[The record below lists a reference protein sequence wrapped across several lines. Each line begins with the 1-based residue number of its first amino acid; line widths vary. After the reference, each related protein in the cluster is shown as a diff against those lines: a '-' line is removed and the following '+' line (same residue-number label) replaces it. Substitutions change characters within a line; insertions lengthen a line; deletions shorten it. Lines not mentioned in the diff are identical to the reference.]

1 MVLGL
6 GTLGKLLALP
16 YSLPKAG
23 IAYCFEKVIEMAE
36 AEYYD
41 DEAVKEELLM
51 LQLQLEEGEIDE
63 MEYRR
68 REAPILVR
76 LREIKERR
84 KQQVEEMIAARR
96 AEGEDGPVVIDM
108 PDELR

>member
-1 MVLGL
+1 MLGL
-6 GTLGKLLALP
+6 VGKLLALP

-23 IAYCFEKVIEMAE
+23 IAYCLNKVIEVAE

-41 DEAVKEELLM
+41 DDAVKEQLLL

-68 REAPILVR
+68 REAPLLVR
-76 LREIKERR
+76 LREIKEHRR
-84 KQQVEEMIAARR
+84 AQVEEMIAARK
-96 AEGEDGPVVIDM
+96 AEGQSGEVVIEM
-108 PDELR
+108 PDELRE

>member
-1 MVLGL
+1 MLGL
-6 GTLGKLLALP
+6 LGKLLTLP

-23 IAYCFEKVIEMAE
+23 IGYCFDKIIELAE
-36 AEYYD
+36 TEYYD
-41 DEAVKEELLM
+41 DATVKEELLL

-76 LREIKERR
+76 LREIKEHR
-84 KQQVEEMIAARR
+84 KQQIEEMIAARK
-96 AEGEDGPVVIDM
+96 AEGASSEVQIDM

>member
-1 MVLGL
+1 MLGL
-6 GTLGKLLALP
+6 GLLGKLLAMP
-16 YSLPKAG
+16 YTLPKAG
-23 IAYCFEKVIEMAE
+23 IGYCFDKIIELTE
-36 AEYYD
+36 SEYYD
-41 DEAVKEELLM
+41 DDSVKEQLLL

-76 LREIKERR
+76 LREIKEHR
-84 KQQVEEMIAARR
+84 KQRIDEMIAARK
-96 AEGEDGPVVIDM
+96 AEGAAGEVQIDL

>member
-1 MVLGL
+1 MLGL
-6 GTLGKLLALP
+6 LGKLLAMP

-23 IAYCFEKVIEMAE
+23 IGYCFDKIIEMAE
-36 AEYYD
+36 TEYYD
-41 DEAVKEELLM
+41 DATVKEELLL

-68 REAPILVR
+68 REAPLLVR
-76 LREIKERR
+76 LREIKEHR
-84 KQQVEEMIAARR
+84 KQQVEEMIAQRK
-96 AEGEDGPVVIDM
+96 AEGAGGDVQIDL

>member
-1 MVLGL
+1 MLGL
-6 GTLGKLLALP
+6 LGKLLALP

-23 IAYCFEKVIEMAE
+23 IGYCFDKIIEMAE
-36 AEYYD
+36 MEYYD
-41 DEAVKEELLM
+41 DATVKEELLL

-68 REAPILVR
+68 REAPVLVR
-76 LREIKERR
+76 LREIREHR
-84 KQQVEEMIAARR
+84 KQQIDELIAARK
-96 AEGEDGPVVIDM
+96 ADGESGGVTIDL

>member
-1 MVLGL
+1 MLGL
-6 GTLGKLLALP
+6 LGKLLAMP
-16 YSLPKAG
+16 YTLPKAG
-23 IAYCFEKVIEMAE
+23 IGYCFDKIIEMAE
-36 AEYYD
+36 TEYYD
-41 DEAVKEELLM
+41 DATVKEELLL

-76 LREIKERR
+76 LREIKEHR
-84 KQQVEEMIAARR
+84 KQQIDEMIAARK
-96 AEGEDGPVVIDM
+96 AEGAGGDVQIDL

>member
-1 MVLGL
+1 MLGL
-6 GTLGKLLALP
+6 LGKLLTLP

-23 IAYCFEKVIEMAE
+23 IGYCFDKIIEVAE

-41 DEAVKEELLM
+41 DASTKEQLLL
-51 LQLQLEEGEIDE
+51 LQLQLEDGEIDE

-68 REAPILVR
+68 REAPLLVR
-76 LREIKERR
+76 LREIKQHRQE
-84 KQQVEEMIAARR
+84 QVDAMIAQRK
-96 AEGEDGPVVIDM
+96 AEGQSGDVVIEL

>member
-1 MVLGL
+1 MLGL
-6 GTLGKLLALP
+6 LGKLLAMP
-16 YSLPKAG
+16 YTLPKAG
-23 IAYCFEKVIEMAE
+23 IGYCFDKIIEMAE
-36 AEYYD
+36 TEYYD
-41 DEAVKEELLM
+41 DATVKEELLL

-76 LREIKERR
+76 LREIKEHR
-84 KQQVEEMIAARR
+84 KQQIDEMIAARK
-96 AEGEDGPVVIDM
+96 AEGAGGAVQIDL

>member
-1 MVLGL
+1 MLGL
-6 GTLGKLLALP
+6 LGKLLALP

-23 IAYCFEKVIEMAE
+23 IGYCFDRIIEMAE
-36 AEYYD
+36 TEYYD
-41 DEAVKEELLM
+41 DATVKEELLL

-68 REAPILVR
+68 REAPILLR
-76 LREIKERR
+76 LREIKEHR
-84 KQQVEEMIAARR
+84 KKQIDDIIAQRK
-96 AEGEDGPVVIDM
+96 AEGASGDVLIDL

>member
-1 MVLGL
+1 VLGL
-6 GTLGKLLALP
+6 LGKLLALP

-23 IAYCFEKVIEMAE
+23 IGFCVDKIIELAE
-36 AEYYD
+36 TEYYD
-41 DEAVKEELLM
+41 DAAVKEELLL

-68 REAPILVR
+68 REAPVLIR
-76 LREIKERR
+76 LREIREHR
-84 KQQVEEMIAARR
+84 KQQIDELMAARKG
-96 AEGEDGPVVIDM
+96 EGASGDVVIEL